1 MDVYSLYTTTPISGA
16 ILFEPRKVQGEIIV
30 KICNLGR
37 NGFDL
42 VGEMV
47 IHMCIWDG
55 QSEKLSTSPHI
66 LTVSCNHLEPLVTS
80 QRGFFCQTL
89 WL

>member
-47 IHMCIWDG
+47 IHMCI
-55 QSEKLSTSPHI
+55 
-66 LTVSCNHLEPLVTS
+66 
-80 QRGFFCQTL
+80 
-89 WL
+89 